1 MNDKILDRKMI
12 CPSCGEQVEFN
23 KDDILTENDWLDA
36 TDIAVKSLRCPYCYT
51 RNIISVKDR
60 LGKVTTYIKIE
71 PFIGTKSYK

>member
-36 TDIAVKSLRCPYCYT
+36 TYIQVKSLRCPHCYT

-71 PFIGTKSYK
+71 QFIGTKSYK